1 MDIPQE
7 AVPIPDQQTAASCSL
22 YEPQWSH
29 SHPSPALHNY
39 EKLWA
44 RTVQRTFQ
52 APHPVHPAKPAPS
65 SWAAQGCAVG
75 VDHQVLASLVTE
87 SLVTPLALLQDACS
101 SQPCSLHERSRQAC
115 LLGCPS
121 FGREGQIRDSSI
133 YLDPLGKTNFFVLSE
148 NIWEPGILGRKI
160 RGLKMYTV
168 GEGIRQ
174 KAGIW
179 VPLLKG

>member
-7 AVPIPDQQTAASCSL
+7 ASQTSRQQLPAHCTNPNGLTPTSALPFIIMRNCGQEQFKGHFKHPTLCTQQSL
-22 YEPQWSH
+22 HLQ
-29 SHPSPALHNY
+29 AGLH
-39 EKLWA
+39 
-44 RTVQRTFQ
+44 R
-52 APHPVHPAKPAPS
+52 
-65 SWAAQGCAVG
+65 G
-75 VDHQVLASLVTE
+75 VLSDLASLVTE

-101 SQPCSLHERSRQAC
+101 SQPCSLHERSRQVC
-115 LLGCPS
+115 LLGCPG